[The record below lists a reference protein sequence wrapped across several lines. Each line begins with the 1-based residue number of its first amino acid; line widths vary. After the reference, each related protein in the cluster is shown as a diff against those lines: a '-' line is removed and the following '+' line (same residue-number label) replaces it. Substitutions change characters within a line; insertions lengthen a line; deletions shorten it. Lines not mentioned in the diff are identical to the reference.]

1 MKKIPIGVL
10 LTDTHLNKENHD
22 LVKDIF
28 NQAADLALSLG
39 CDTLYHAGDWFTNRI
54 SQNLDTLLSLAD
66 IFESLENKG
75 VNIIGIPGNHDKTN
89 QDSSKSYLNIYK
101 NDNFVLLKEEEFLID
116 YQNNV
121 ALGFLPYFTESYIQ
135 RLENLDKNRKKLKK
149 QGFKTI
155 LITHKGFNGVRNND
169 GSVVEDGVP
178 RELVKFWDLVL
189 VGHYHDASKV
199 GKNIFYVGSSHQAN
213 FGENIEDKGFAIIYS
228 DATFEK
234 VISKFPI
241 YKKIELNFKDDI
253 ETELEMLK
261 NLTDFKEDNIRIV
274 FKGEREDL
282 HKINQSELKSL
293 GIEIKYEF
301 NDINEEILKAES
313 GDVVDINKK
322 SLIKFFQEYCKIQ
335 EIPSDKKTKGLK
347 ILMKDET

>member
-1 MKKIPIGVL
+1 MKPIGIL
-10 LTDTHLNKENHD
+10 LTDTHINDNNTELVIDIFRQAIKHCKENNID
-22 LVKDIF
+22 KIF
-28 NQAADLALSLG
+28 
-39 CDTLYHAGDWFTNRI
+39 HAGDFFTNRI
-54 SQNLDTLLSLAD
+54 SQKLNILLSSSKIFDMFKDND
-66 IFESLENKG
+66 ISLF
-75 VNIIGIPGNHDKTN
+75 IIPGNHCKTN
-89 QDSSKSYLNIYK
+89 QDSVQSYLDIFKHKKNI
-101 NDNFVLLKEEEFLID
+101 NIFSEQEMLID
-116 YQNNV
+116 YNNKV
-121 ALGFLPYFTESYIQ
+121 AIGMLPYFTESYIQ
-135 RLENLDKNRKKLKK
+135 RLENLDKNRKKFKK

-169 GSVVEDGVP
+169 GGVVEDGVP

-335 EIPSDKKTKGLK
+335 KIPSGKKTKGLK
-347 ILMKDET
+347 ILIKDET